1 MSDSLRRFSLL
12 ERCKSL
18 RARASEF
25 DKRLKDEK
33 ARDFM
38 RTMVFHH
45 LDDVESFF
53 LDDSKSRPSMEM
65 WETMWLDSAEM
76 MLRIAEDSFAKF
88 ESQVRHYGGPERVQL
103 VG

>member
-1 MSDSLRRFSLL
+1 MPDTGRRFSLL
-12 ERCKSL
+12 QRSKSL

-25 DKRLKDEK
+25 DTRLKDQN

-38 RTMVFHH
+38 RTMVFNR
-45 LDDVESFF
+45 LDDVDKLF
-53 LDDSKSRPSMEM
+53 LEDPGARPSTQM
-65 WETMWLDSAEM
+65 WESMWLDSAET

-88 ESQVRHYGGPERVQL
+88 ETQVERYGGPERVRL